1 VYKSLTSSARR
12 TKSATPL
19 GLLFDH
25 GIDAINSIFGSAN
38 WICAMGLSPIIANQ
52 RWQIYITIF
61 APMIC
66 FFLAT
71 WEQYYT
77 GELILPVFNGPT
89 EGLLLGASLSMI
101 TSWYGR
107 EFWHG
112 TQMYDTLVSPWLPS
126 VLGGYFSD
134 GAVLNYNMVLCAT
147 VLAAIKECV
156 ERITLVVRKHGILTL
171 EKTVP
176 SILLLTASIPII
188 HSDNFSRN
196 PRTCLHLFA
205 LLFFDMVGSL
215 MLDHCCEMNYNP
227 YRRIIVP
234 FVIFGVCTY
243 VDVGMGDEIRIDQF
257 LLAYTAVAFTYAC
270 VETRL
275 IIHEICD
282 VLGVW
287 CFDIVTPHPGR
298 KQE

>member
-1 VYKSLTSSARR
+1 MMS
-12 TKSATPL
+12 
-19 GLLFDH
+19 
-25 GIDAINSIFGSAN
+25 
-38 WICAMGLSPIIANQ
+38 
-52 RWQIYITIF
+52 
-61 APMIC
+61 

-71 WEQYYT
+71 WEHYYT
-77 GELILPVFNGPT
+77 GELILPVFNGPS
-89 EGLLLGASLSMI
+89 EGLLLGASLSMV

-107 EFWHG
+107 EIWHG
-112 TQMYDTLVSPWLPS
+112 TQMYDTFLSPWLPS
-126 VLGGYFSD
+126 ALEGYIPE
-134 GAVLNYNMVLCAT
+134 GAVLNYNLVIYAT
-147 VLAAIKECV
+147 VFAALRECGD
-156 ERITLVVRKHGILTL
+156 RITLVVRKHGIMTL
-171 EKTVP
+171 EKIVP

-215 MLDHCCEMNYNP
+215 MLDHSCKTNYNP
-227 YRRIIVP
+227 YRRSIVP
-234 FVIFGVCTY
+234 FVIFGACTY

-257 LLAYTAVAFTYAC
+257 LFGYTAIAFIYAC
-270 VETRL
+270 VATRL
-275 IIHEICD
+275 ILHEICD